1 MSWQI
6 APWVRS
12 RGKSRSAFTLVEL
25 LVVIG
30 IIAILISILLPA
42 LNNAR
47 KKGNMVKCQSN
58 MRQIGIFML
67 MFANENKGQLPRP
80 HTVPECWELNP
91 KYGDFCIWTR
101 IRSSAAGYADLRDGS
116 GVLWRYLKGEEARKG
131 IIWCPQDNGE
141 NTSANWPSD
150 PVLGR
155 NYSYS
160 LNQWIMRTSD
170 GQDSGLNPNPKPGIR
185 IASIAP
191 PVAKK
196 IMIMEE
202 LSPNDTWCVAPQIQG
217 DDMPTARHGSNKALN
232 ALRQPD
238 SPAYLNEGRANFVF
252 FDGHVESLT
261 PREYIDNPK
270 YARPLR
276 QTDPE

>member
-1 MSWQI
+1 MSRRI
-6 APWVRS
+6 TPSVHGRC
-12 RGKSRSAFTLVEL
+12 KSPSAFTLVEL

-80 HTVPECWELNP
+80 HTVPECWSVNP
-91 KYGDFCIWTR
+91 KLGDVCIWTHLNAN
-101 IRSSAAGYADLRDGS
+101 AAGYADLRDGS
-116 GVLWRYLKGEEARKG
+116 GVLWRYLKGEAARKEL
-131 IIWCPQDNGE
+131 IWCPQDNGE
-141 NTSANWPSD
+141 NVGTWPMD
-150 PVLGR
+150 PNLGR

-170 GQDSGLNPNPKPGIR
+170 GQDAGNNPNPKLGIK
-185 IASIAP
+185 IASVMP

-202 LSPNDTWCVAPQIQG
+202 LAPNDTWCVAPQISG

-261 PREYIDNPK
+261 PSEFRDNPK
-270 YARPLR
+270 YSRPLR
-276 QTDPE
+276 QSDPE